1 MVEAGAKGDVMA
13 VLGLI
18 FAAALAAQGNGA
30 AATAPTAAA
39 TPVATAKS
47 AEPKK
52 ICVSEAQLGSNF
64 KKRICATAEEWERR
78 RLRDEDEMSKMRDR
92 ASACSGS
99 AC

>member
-30 AATAPTAAA
+30 PTTAPTA
-39 TPVATAKS
+39 VATAKS

-78 RLRDEDEMSKMRDR
+78 RLRDEHEMSKMRDR